1 MEKYKRKLVDDYRDL
16 TQKVESLRK
25 TLDNGDKL
33 KETSGEEA
41 YKFAKK
47 RIIAMEAYLEIL
59 REQIKTFEP
68 VDCDDACI
76 NDSPNKKFIDRKVIL
91 GQAINN
97 CLREMY
103 RKSQPSGDY
112 DEYVRQL
119 QEGEIKEEP
128 GKEIYRRH
136 YLSQEEF
143 QYILDKYVIAYGM
156 HDKWNDYFD
165 LLVEYLGKDPCKEV
179 RDENG
184 EPHLINLGTLKNKIE
199 EAIKDEFDDKENLEK
214 ISSMIMDAVLDRIE
228 ECRKYYKHDIEESS
242 FRFAIALSYGSPTS
256 NKEEVKKYWA
266 ERGAN
271 IEIVEHNPDDFWGK
285 DYYGEDE

>member
-1 MEKYKRKLVDDYRDL
+1 MEKYKRNLVDDYRDL
-16 TQKVESLRK
+16 LQKVESLRK
-25 TLDNGDKL
+25 TLNNGDKL
-33 KETSGEEA
+33 KEASGEEA
-41 YKFAKK
+41 YEFAKK
-47 RIIAMEAYLEIL
+47 RLVAMEAYLDIL
-59 REQIKTFEP
+59 SEQIKTFEP
-68 VDCDDACI
+68 VGCDNACI
-76 NDSPNKKFIDRKVIL
+76 NESPNKKFIDRKVIL
-91 GQAINN
+91 GQAIDN

-128 GKEIYRRH
+128 GNEIYRRH

-143 QYILDKYVIAYGM
+143 QYIVDKYVEAYGM
-156 HDKWNDYFD
+156 HDKWDDNFE

-179 RDENG
+179 RGDDG
-184 EPHLINLGTLKNKIE
+184 DKHLVNLGTLKSKIK
-199 EAIKDEFDDKENLEK
+199 EALKDEFFDGEDLEK
-214 ISSMIMDAVLDRIE
+214 FSSKVMDIVLGRIE
-228 ECRKYYKHDIEESS
+228 ECRTYYRHGMEESS

-266 ERGAN
+266 KQGAN

-285 DYYGEDE
+285 DYYGEEE